1 MTWQNSQSVTES
13 MEEIMHGWDM
23 GKKYRVQD
31 KTYGEYHNH
40 SLLGQ
45 RDIMLPKQMDLPL
58 NVLELLYGVHA
69 LPLSLLSVFCQ
80 VKKIPIPH
88 TAESG

>member
-1 MTWQNSQSVTES
+1 
-13 MEEIMHGWDM
+13 MHGWDM
-23 GKKYRVQD
+23 GKEHRVQD
-31 KTYGEYHNH
+31 KTYREYHNH

-58 NVLELLYGVHA
+58 NVLELLDGVHA
-69 LPLSLLSVFCQ
+69 LPLSLLQVLCQ

-88 TAESG
+88 TVESG